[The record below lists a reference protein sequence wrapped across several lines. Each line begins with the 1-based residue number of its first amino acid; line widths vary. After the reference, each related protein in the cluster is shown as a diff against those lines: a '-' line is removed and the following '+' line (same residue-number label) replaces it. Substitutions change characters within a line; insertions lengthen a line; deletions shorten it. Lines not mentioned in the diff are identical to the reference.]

1 METKNKKIANMDL
14 KQYGM
19 FLILIGIFIL
29 FAITTK
35 GANAKPVNIN
45 NVQQSTNR
53 FHTLESKPRPIHN
66 SATITSRAAK
76 IAHFND
82 KILYEKT
89 YNSNISMS
97 SSFATADTMK
107 KAPSAILITKAKI
120 LKTLFSANRFIG
132 LLASHNFHLAHQFT
146 LQ

>member
-1 METKNKKIANMDL
+1 
-14 KQYGM
+14 
-19 FLILIGIFIL
+19 
-29 FAITTK
+29 
-35 GANAKPVNIN
+35 
-45 NVQQSTNR
+45 
-53 FHTLESKPRPIHN
+53 
-66 SATITSRAAK
+66 
-76 IAHFND
+76 
-82 KILYEKT
+82 
-89 YNSNISMS
+89 MS